1 MSTDVKASFKTI
13 YTCTVQA
20 RPVPFP
26 LARAFVCCLLY
37 SPPATRAGSCV
48 AGVVARE
55 VGAFRAFFLSK
66 KK

>member
-1 MSTDVKASFKTI
+1 MSTDVKAAFKTI

-26 LARAFVCCLLY
+26 PARVFVRCPPHSPLA
-37 SPPATRAGSCV
+37 THAGSCV

-55 VGAFRAFFLSK
+55 VGAFRAFFLPK